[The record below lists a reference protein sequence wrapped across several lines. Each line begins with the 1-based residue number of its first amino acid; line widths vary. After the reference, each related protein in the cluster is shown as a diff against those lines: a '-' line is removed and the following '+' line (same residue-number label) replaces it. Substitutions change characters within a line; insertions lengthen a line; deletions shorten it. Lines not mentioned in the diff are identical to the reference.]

1 MDITELTQ
9 RHLSN
14 ATALVGFITL
24 LGGTWARVT
33 EWMEQRSIK
42 AKYQDEIGLA
52 ERRIAFL
59 GTWLKAQQEVC
70 TPERFAEIKL
80 ESTRELDELRAR
92 LTEIMDQA
100 NERQGKSKVRMG
112 KTLRRM
118 FLLFL
123 PNNLGGWFFQVAFY
137 ILVIF
142 VLWIVSVPIE
152 GEEFTLEYWI
162 GNFVFVNIVFLIPI
176 LLLRRQALRF
186 YRKRD

>member
-1 MDITELTQ
+1 V
-9 RHLSN
+9 
-14 ATALVGFITL
+14 AFITL

-42 AKYQDEIGLA
+42 AKFQDEIGLA

-92 LTEIMDQA
+92 LTEIMGQA

-142 VLWIVSVPIE
+142 VLWAVSTPLE
-152 GEEFTLEYWI
+152 GEEFTLYSWAL
-162 GNFVFVNIVFLIPI
+162 NFVLFNIVFLIPI